1 MQRDFNRGQD
11 SFRLFSEIE
20 KHLETSRNGT
30 NEGEIMSQNSLVE
43 IATTQN
49 FVFKK
54 LLLDVMMLPF

>member
-30 NEGEIMSQNSLVE
+30 NEGEIVRIASL
-43 IATTQN
+43 TQN